1 MIAISSFRPLRGF
14 LSALRAEFPALT
26 DGAITCRPF
35 GTQVNRFPYS
45 AIRFS
50 NQGD

>member
-14 LSALRAEFPALT
+14 LSAFPAESPALT

-35 GTQVNRFPYS
+35 GTQITGFPHSAFRFV
-45 AIRFS
+45 